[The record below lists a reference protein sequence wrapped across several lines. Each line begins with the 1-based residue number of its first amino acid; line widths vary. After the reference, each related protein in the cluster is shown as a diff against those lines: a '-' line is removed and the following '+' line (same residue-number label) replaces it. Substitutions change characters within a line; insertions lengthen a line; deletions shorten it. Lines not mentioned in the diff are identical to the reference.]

1 MVFSIQSNIKEYEDN
16 KYFLGKGKMLPFFY
30 NCKKCLN

>member
-1 MVFSIQSNIKEYEDN
+1 MGNLKTNTDN
-16 KYFLGKGKMLPFFY
+16 NNLNHREGGNPFFY